1 MGDACHARVE
11 GTGLDGVPMAW
22 VAGKEENMVRL
33 GRRRRRLAF
42 SVLLVA
48 AGLMGCQ
55 AGPYPW
61 RSIMDE
67 CGYPTPSNK
76 DWCLSIQFPNT
87 V

>member
-1 MGDACHARVE
+1 
-11 GTGLDGVPMAW
+11 
-22 VAGKEENMVRL
+22 MVKQRRYRTWL
-33 GRRRRRLAF
+33 GIV
-42 SVLLVA
+42 VLLVA

-67 CGYPTPSNK
+67 CGRPAVANR

>member
-1 MGDACHARVE
+1 
-11 GTGLDGVPMAW
+11 
-22 VAGKEENMVRL
+22 MVTHGRQWRRL
-33 GRRRRRLAF
+33 GVL
-42 SVLLVA
+42 VLLVA

-67 CGYPTPSNK
+67 CGQPNPSNK
-76 DWCLSIQFPNT
+76 DWCLSVRFPNA